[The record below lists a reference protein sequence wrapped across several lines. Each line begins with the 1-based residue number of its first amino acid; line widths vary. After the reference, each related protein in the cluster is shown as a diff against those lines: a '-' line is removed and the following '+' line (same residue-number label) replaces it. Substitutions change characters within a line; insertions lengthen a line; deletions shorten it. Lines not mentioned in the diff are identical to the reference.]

1 MNYLLIKFLELVLGI
16 NKVLAQGGGPGGG
29 GSPGGASKGSPYEL
43 PNPLGNVSTFAE
55 IIDRVTGYL
64 IIIAAPIVALM
75 ILFAGFKILTAGDNP
90 ENLKSA
96 KQMILWTVVGYA
108 IILVSK
114 GITLI
119 IKQLLG
125 S

>member
-1 MNYLLIKFLELVLGI
+1 MDYLSIKFLGLVFGI
-16 NKVLAQGGGPGGG
+16 NKILAQG
-29 GSPGGASKGSPYEL
+29 GSPGGGGAPGGVNGDSYKL
-43 PNPLGNVSTFAE
+43 PNPLGTTSTFAE

-64 IIIAAPIVALM
+64 IIIAAPIATLM
-75 ILFAGFKILTAGDNP
+75 ILLAAFKILTAGDNP

-108 IILVSK
+108 IILISK

>member
-1 MNYLLIKFLELVLGI
+1 MNYLLIKFYTFIFGI
-16 NKVLAQGGGPGGG
+16 NKALAISRQEIRTPGKQGG
-29 GSPGGASKGSPYEL
+29 PYEL

-108 IILVSK
+108 IILISK

-119 IKQLLG
+119 VKQLLG

>member
-1 MNYLLIKFLELVLGI
+1 MNYLLIKFLGLVLGT
-16 NKVLAQGGGPGGG
+16 NKVLADAIPG
-29 GSPGGASKGSPYEL
+29 SGAKPSGVNGDSYKL
-43 PNPLGNVSTFAE
+43 PNPLGTTSTFAE

-64 IIIAAPIVALM
+64 IVIAAPIATLM
-75 ILFAGFKILTAGDNP
+75 ILLAAFKILTAGDNP

-108 IILVSK
+108 IILISK

-125 S
+125 AR

>member
-1 MNYLLIKFLELVLGI
+1 MDYFLIKLLNIIIGI
-16 NKVLAQGGGPGGG
+16 SEVLAQEKTRQRFETGDG
-29 GSPGGASKGSPYEL
+29 ETFTL
-43 PNPLGNVSTFAE
+43 PNPLGTTSTFAE

-64 IIIAAPIVALM
+64 IVIAAPIATLM
-75 ILFAGFKILTAGDNP
+75 ILLAAFKILTAGDNP

-125 S
+125 AK

>member
-1 MNYLLIKFLELVLGI
+1 MNHLLIKILELAFGI
-16 NKVLAQGGGPGGG
+16 NKALAQGGVPGGG
-29 GSPGGASKGSPYEL
+29 GAPGGAGKKSAYEL
-43 PNPLGNVSTFAE
+43 PNPLGNISTFAE

-64 IIIAAPIVALM
+64 IVIAAPIVTLM

-96 KQMILWTVVGYA
+96 KQMILWTVIGYA
-108 IILVSK
+108 IILISK
-114 GITLI
+114 GVTLI